1 MSIDISMQYDRLYR
15 YCYYHTHNRILA
27 QDIVQEAFTRY
38 MERYGSLNEK
48 NAVPYLYVIAKNLC
62 IDHYRRQGMHTEKPL
77 QEQTYGEN
85 LSEGQSTAGY
95 CAAEDVSQNSLVTKL
110 SVQRALS
117 RLSEEERELLLLIS
131 VNEVSVREAGMI
143 FGISRFSVYR
153 KLRLAQKHFLEELG
167 KEGIDGEY

>member
-62 IDHYRRQGMHTEKPL
+62 RSAPIPIRQDKCWPGML
-77 QEQTYGEN
+77 
-85 LSEGQSTAGY
+85 
-95 CAAEDVSQNSLVTKL
+95 
-110 SVQRALS
+110 
-117 RLSEEERELLLLIS
+117 
-131 VNEVSVREAGMI
+131 
-143 FGISRFSVYR
+143 
-153 KLRLAQKHFLEELG
+153 
-167 KEGIDGEY
+167 

>member
-1 MSIDISMQYDRLYR
+1 MSFDISMQYDRLYR

-48 NAVPYLYVIAKNLC
+48 NAVPYLYVIARNLC
-62 IDHYRRQGMHTEKPL
+62 IDHYRRQGTQAEKYL
-77 QEQTYGEN
+77 QEQTYEQEQTIGLTE
-85 LSEGQSTAGY
+85 SEDNT
-95 CAAEDVSQNSLVTKL
+95 LITKL

-131 VNEVSVREAGMI
+131 VNEVSAREAGMI
-143 FGISRFSVYR
+143 LGISRFAVYR
-153 KLRLAQKHFLEELG
+153 RLRLAQKHLRTELG
-167 KEGIDGEY
+167 KEGIDGD